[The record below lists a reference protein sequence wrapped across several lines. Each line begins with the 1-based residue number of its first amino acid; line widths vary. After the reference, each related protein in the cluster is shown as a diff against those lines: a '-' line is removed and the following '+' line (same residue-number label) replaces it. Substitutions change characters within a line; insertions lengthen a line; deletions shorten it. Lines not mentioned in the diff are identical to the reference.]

1 MHNQTHSTKTSALK
15 TIAWLVP
22 AIALTAT
29 LTGCGGGGGGGAGT
43 GGNTGGGSTPSYQAP
58 VASVPAPTY
67 TAADSLAAA
76 SGVNAARSG
85 SGAGLLAQN
94 AALDTAATSHA
105 SFLVDNN
112 LLTSAYLTVKH
123 GSITGGHYEDTT
135 LAGSTGADPQTRATA
150 AGYSG
155 TVTELLSFGAA
166 SGADCIASISN
177 SVYHLI
183 DLLSSTMDIGLDF
196 NAGNGS
202 GSVCVIE
209 LGTPGT
215 TLGQLPTTA
224 PVVYPGD
231 NLTGVPPIYYAT
243 AEVPQIPS
251 ASQTVGQTMGHP
263 VAVSLYTQANPTL
276 AGTDIVIH
284 GFALSTSS
292 GGTALGAMILAEN
305 GVTSDGPT
313 LTADA
318 NLNLTQAGY
327 VVLVPTTQLTA
338 NTTYYVSF
346 DATVKGA
353 AVTKTWSFT
362 TGAAN

>member
-1 MHNQTHSTKTSALK
+1 MHTHTTTSALK
-15 TIAWLVP
+15 TIVCLLPV
-22 AIALTAT
+22 IALTAT
-29 LTGCGGGGGGGAGT
+29 LTACGGGGSGGGT
-43 GGNTGGGSTPSYQAP
+43 GGTTGPSYQAP
-58 VASVPAPTY
+58 VTSVPAPTY
-67 TAADSLAAA
+67 TGTDSPAISTQITTLRQDA
-76 SGVNAARSG
+76 
-85 SGAGLLAQN
+85 GAGLLAQS

-112 LLTSAYLTVKH
+112 LLTSAYLNVTH
-123 GSITGGHYEDTT
+123 GGIMGGHYEDAT
-135 LAGSTGADPQTRATA
+135 LPGSTGADPQTRATA

-183 DLLSSTMDIGLDF
+183 DLLSSNMDIGLDF
-196 NAGNGS
+196 NAGNGN
-202 GSVCVIE
+202 GTVCVIE
-209 LGTPGT
+209 LGTAST

-224 PVVYPGD
+224 PVIYPGD
-231 NLTGVPPIYYAT
+231 TQTGIPPTFYNQ
-243 AEVPQIPS
+243 AEVPVP
-251 ASQTVGQTMGHP
+251 ASSLQTAGHP
-263 VAVSLYTQANPTL
+263 VAVSLYTQTNPTL
-276 AGTDIVIH
+276 AGSDIVIH

-318 NLNLTQAGY
+318 NLTQGGY
-327 VVLVPTTQLTA
+327 VVLVPTTPLTA

-346 DATVKGA
+346 NATVKGT